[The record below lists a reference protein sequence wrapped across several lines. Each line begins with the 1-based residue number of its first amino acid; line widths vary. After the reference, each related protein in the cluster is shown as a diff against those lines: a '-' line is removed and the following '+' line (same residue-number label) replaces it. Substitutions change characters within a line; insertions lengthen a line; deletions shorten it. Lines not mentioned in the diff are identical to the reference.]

1 MSNLNYRMK
10 NKIQSNVQLQIL
22 LHFNIFLFILWIILH
37 IFYYQRIEIIQYC
50 QQVFKNDDLYVFLRN
65 ASFTLLTIVEFGRL
79 YAGYYG
85 NRLEKIQYMIAFIFL
100 STTFQLPN
108 HLFRLI
114 TIECW
119 YHHVFIPEIISNLL
133 LLLMTLAEIIF
144 SVWHLKIIL
153 EKIYQQQQQQES
165 QQTTSVS
172 KNDDKHQ
179 QQYVG
184 YDNC

>member
-1 MSNLNYRMK
+1 
-10 NKIQSNVQLQIL
+10 
-22 LHFNIFLFILWIILH
+22 
-37 IFYYQRIEIIQYC
+37 
-50 QQVFKNDDLYVFLRN
+50 
-65 ASFTLLTIVEFGRL
+65 
-79 YAGYYG
+79 
-85 NRLEKIQYMIAFIFL
+85 MIAFIFL

-119 YHHVFIPEIISNLL
+119 YHHIFIPEIISNLL
-133 LLLMTLAEIIF
+133 LLLMTLAEIVF

-165 QQTTSVS
+165 QKTTSVS
-172 KNDDKHQ
+172 KNDDNKHQ

-184 YDNC
+184 YDNCWTCMMIVIRMFAIIDFFKLSFTIQCSMFWLIVVMIYDCSSRFFLNWWWKIPSYFLTEL

>member
-1 MSNLNYRMK
+1 M
-10 NKIQSNVQLQIL
+10 
-22 LHFNIFLFILWIILH
+22 
-37 IFYYQRIEIIQYC
+37 
-50 QQVFKNDDLYVFLRN
+50 
-65 ASFTLLTIVEFGRL
+65 
-79 YAGYYG
+79 
-85 NRLEKIQYMIAFIFL
+85 
-100 STTFQLPN
+100 PN

-133 LLLMTLAEIIF
+133 LLLMTLAEIVF

-153 EKIYQQQQQQES
+153 EKIYQQQQQQQES

-172 KNDDKHQ
+172 KNDDNKHQ
-179 QQYVG
+179 QQYIG